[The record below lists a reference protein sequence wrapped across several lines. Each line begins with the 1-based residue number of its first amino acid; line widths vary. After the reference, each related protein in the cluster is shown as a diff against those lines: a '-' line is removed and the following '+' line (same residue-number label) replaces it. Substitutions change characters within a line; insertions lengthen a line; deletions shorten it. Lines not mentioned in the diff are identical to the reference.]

1 MMQQPKILQVIPA
14 LETGGAERTALDIG
28 DAILARGWE
37 SIVASAGGRMLD
49 PLIARGNRHVEFPLS
64 SKNPFTIWRNAA
76 RLTDLIKRENI
87 DIIHARSRAPAWS
100 ALLAARRTGI
110 PFVTTYHGSYN
121 QRSRLKAWYNSVM
134 ARADVVIAN
143 SGWTGDL
150 IATRNPWAQD
160 RIQVIHRGT
169 DFEHF
174 KPDAVTEDRLTALRD
189 QWSLK
194 GSDVAIVQLARLTG
208 WKGHET
214 VIEAAAKIANDF
226 PNARFILA
234 GDAQGRSD
242 YLQRLQNKIAELGVA
257 NSVLLPGHCDDPA
270 AAMALAELVVVASTQ
285 AEAFGRA
292 AVEAGALEKPV
303 IVSDIGAVQE
313 TVLAEPGV
321 EANQITGWKVTP
333 GNADELAQALRHALQ
348 LSPDQRR
355 QIGKIARLHGQ
366 KNFSLQQMCEK
377 TLTIYEKLLADSG
390 KNPSPKAQNQ

>member
-1 MMQQPKILQVIPA
+1 MQQPKILQVIPA

-28 DAILARGWE
+28 EAIIARGWT
-37 SIVASAGGRMLD
+37 SIVASAGGRMMD
-49 PLIARGNRHVEFPLS
+49 KLILAGNQHVQLPLS
-64 SKNPFTIWRNAA
+64 SKNPITIWRNAA
-76 RLTDLIKRENI
+76 HLADLIKRENI

-100 ALLAARRTGI
+100 ALIAARRTGI

-121 QRSRLKAWYNSVM
+121 QKTRFKAWYNSVM

-150 IATRNPWAQD
+150 IAARNPWAKD
-160 RIQVIHRGT
+160 RIQVVHRGT

-174 KPDAVTEDRLTALRD
+174 SVSSISQQRLD
-189 QWSLK
+189 QLHQQW
-194 GSDVAIVQLARLTG
+194 GISDDHIAIVQLARLTG

-214 VIEAAAKIANDF
+214 VIDAAAQVIEEF
-226 PNARFILA
+226 PQARFILA

-242 YLQRLQNKIAELGVA
+242 YRTRLQQKIADLNLESHV
-257 NSVLLPGHCDDPA
+257 VLPGHCDDPA
-270 AAMALAELVVVASTQ
+270 AAMAVAQLVVVASTQ

-321 EANQITGWKVTP
+321 EEGQITGWKFTP
-333 GNADELAQALRHALQ
+333 GSSEELTEVLKNALNLTSQQRHE
-348 LSPDQRR
+348 
-355 QIGKIARLHGQ
+355 IGKRARKYGQ
-366 KNFSLQQMCEK
+366 DHFSLHQMCEK
-377 TLTIYEKLLADSG
+377 TMTIYEKLLGSSG
-390 KNPSPKAQNQ
+390 KNQSPNVQNP